1 MGKFLGLVL
10 IQPGYFSHL
19 LKDDPVRPHLDT
31 NFRLAENRL
40 NFISTPDHEELGAVV
55 CVALTR
61 KVPTTEK
68 ELEIFSLPDN
78 PFTKEVAIFYTIWSY
93 TKGSG
98 KIILFDTVNWL
109 KKRKPSIKRFVTM
122 SPKTE
127 MARKF
132 HTKNGA
138 SELSINEHSIN
149 FEYVI

>member
-1 MGKFLGLVL
+1 MAL
-10 IQPGYFSHL
+10 IKMSSNFWSDL
-19 LKDDPVRPHLDT
+19 FKDDPVRPHLDT

-40 NFISTPDHEELGAVV
+40 NFILTPDHEELGAIV

-78 PFTKEVAIFYTIWSY
+78 LFTKEVAIFYTIWSY

-98 KIILFDTVNWL
+98 KIILFDTVKWL

-138 SELSINEHSIN
+138 SELSINEHLIN